1 MTEEIIIDGVD
12 VAGCGYLECDTKC
25 MIYGYGLS
33 GEDTFCRE
41 CNGNPNCYYKQLK
54 RLEQKNEMIINEY
67 NKLQA
72 EIIGDMEF
80 KEIMLT
86 GITPLKVLQNLKER
100 NRELQSFYDVHESFK
115 TDFDTNRKLLDNYRS
130 ALEEINL
137 ILDELKQQYDYITD
151 YSEIKEIQ
159 DRINEVLQ

>member
-1 MTEEIIIDGVD
+1 MTREIIIDGVN
-12 VAGCGYLECDTKC
+12 VAGCANLDSL
-25 MIYGYGLS
+25 I
-33 GEDTFCRE
+33 
-41 CNGNPNCYYKQLK
+41 CNCGVICKGRNCYYKQLQ
-54 RLEQKNEMIINEY
+54 RLKQENEMIINEY

-100 NRELQSFYDVHESFK
+100 NRELQAFYDVHESFK

-130 ALEEINL
+130 VLEEIRCTVQ
-137 ILDELKQQYDYITD
+137 KGM
-151 YSEIKEIQ
+151 YSLRKGYSREYQ
-159 DRINEVLQ
+159 DTLSNIFNKINEVLQ